1 MRRFTS
7 VLAFTLAFLGCGSS
21 VESTSSQST
30 GGIGGSG
37 GATVVTSTSSEGGAS
52 SGSGGTGGAV
62 CDVPGPHPC
71 TGPID
76 PFAYPDDSL
85 TYAPDAQY
93 VTVFQPLPGEFP
105 KGAAAGAL
113 GPFAEERQVI
123 AVEIVAG
130 GNGNVFCKLPDPI
143 RYAVWTENHCGTPT
157 IDPYTISQEVTL
169 AEVEQQDINAEAV
182 RLTIPLVDAPV
193 TVPAGRSLYVALIL
207 TTKDTCIGAFKPLT
221 NHVPR
226 ALWYGRSDLNC
237 DGGTDA
243 NLGWSFLEYP
253 TDSSVNPYILD
264 LGFGAQF

>member
-1 MRRFTS
+1 MRRFAS
-7 VLAFTLAFLGCGSS
+7 ILAFTLAFLGCSSS
-21 VESTSSQST
+21 VESTSGSGGFNT
-30 GGIGGSG
+30 GGTTTMTSNNLGGSG
-37 GATVVTSTSSEGGAS
+37 GSSSTSSEGG
-52 SGSGGTGGAV
+52 SGGV
-62 CDVPGPHPC
+62 CDPAQPKPCGPE
-71 TGPID
+71 D

-85 TYAPDAQY
+85 TYAPDAQF

-130 GNGNVFCKLPDPI
+130 GNGNAFCKLPDPV
-143 RYAVWTENHCGTPT
+143 RYAVWTEDHCGLPT
-157 IDPYTISQEVTL
+157 AIPYNLSQEITL

-193 TVPAGRSLYVALIL
+193 TVPVGSTLYVALIL
-207 TTKDTCIGAFKPLT
+207 TAKDTCAAVFEPINNAT
-221 NHVPR
+221 R

-237 DGGTDA
+237 DGETDA
-243 NLGWSFLEYP
+243 NLGWAFLTAP
-253 TDSSVNPYILD
+253 TDPSVNPYNFN